1 MVEPR
6 INMRKQVEILI
17 SVVLMGLFP
26 VVAAAQGESR
36 DITPEIYYLMPE
48 FGQGMIWFSNQGPAE
63 GKMNICAEDNSLRYL
78 DKDGQEVVAASIDN
92 VVKVQI
98 DTAVFIRH
106 EGVFYRIYPV
116 SDEMAVAVRRDL
128 DIQRDAQRGAY
139 GGYSRT
145 SSIREYG
152 TLYADGVAYQ
162 LEKSK
167 KYPFTVSETCF
178 LYTGGKI
185 ASFSKRTL
193 RKLFPQ
199 RKDDIDM
206 YLKSGKSLPEDLSGA
221 QDFLRRLS
229 SGESL

>member
-1 MVEPR
+1 
-6 INMRKQVEILI
+6 MRNKTKSLLAA
-17 SVVLMGLFP
+17 VLWGLLPLGAF
-26 VVAAAQGESR
+26 AQDETQG
-36 DITPEIYYLMPE
+36 ITAEIYYLMPE
-48 FGQGMIWFSNQGPAE
+48 FGQGMIWFSDQGPAQ

-78 DKDGQEVVAASIDN
+78 DNDGKEVVAASIDN

-98 DTAVFIRH
+98 DTAVFIRND
-106 EGVFYRIYPV
+106 GVFYRIYAV
-116 SDEMAVAVRRDL
+116 SNEVAVAVRRDL

-145 SSIREYG
+145 SSIREYS

-185 ASFSKRTL
+185 VSFSKRTL
-193 RKLFPQ
+193 RKIFPQ
-199 RKDDIDM
+199 RKDEIDA
-206 YLKSGKSLPEDLSGA
+206 YLKSGKSLPGDLPDVQA
-221 QDFLRRLS
+221 FLNRLA
-229 SGESL
+229 SGEAL

>member
-1 MVEPR
+1 
-6 INMRKQVEILI
+6 MRNKTKSLLAA
-17 SVVLMGLFP
+17 VLSGLLPLGAF
-26 VVAAAQGESR
+26 AQDETQG
-36 DITPEIYYLMPE
+36 ITAEIYYLMPE
-48 FGQGMIWFSNQGPAE
+48 FGQGMIWFSDQGPAQ

-78 DKDGQEVVAASIDN
+78 DNDGKEVVAASIDN

-98 DTAVFIRH
+98 DTAVFIRND
-106 EGVFYRIYPV
+106 GVFYRIYAV
-116 SDEMAVAVRRDL
+116 SNEVAVAVRRDL

-145 SSIREYG
+145 SSIREYS

-167 KYPFTVSETCF
+167 KYPYTLSETCF

-185 ASFSKRTL
+185 VSFSKRTL
-193 RKLFPQ
+193 RKYFPQ
-199 RKDDIDM
+199 RKDDIDV
-206 YLKSGKSLPEDLSGA
+206 YLKSGKSLPENLSDIQA
-221 QDFLRRLS
+221 FLTRLS

>member
-1 MVEPR
+1 MTMR
-6 INMRKQVEILI
+6 IRFISLI
-17 SVVLMGLFP
+17 AVLLAGSFP
-26 VVAAAQGESR
+26 VAAAAQEESR
-36 DITPEIYYLMPE
+36 GVTPEIYYLMPD

-63 GKMNICAEDNSLRYL
+63 GKLNICAEDNSLRYL
-78 DKDGQEVVAASIDN
+78 DKNGQEVVAASIDN

-98 DTAVFIRH
+98 DTAVFIRS

-116 SDEMAVAVRRDL
+116 SDELAVAVRRDL

-145 SSIREYG
+145 SSIREYS

-167 KYPFTVSETCF
+167 NYPFTVSETCY

-206 YLKSGKSLPEDLSGA
+206 YLKSGKSLPEDLSEA
-221 QDFLRRLS
+221 QAFLQRLS

>member
-1 MVEPR
+1 MR
-6 INMRKQVEILI
+6 IRIHILLAA
-17 SVVLMGLFP
+17 VLAGILP
-26 VVAAAQGESR
+26 AAAAAQDESQG
-36 DITPEIYYLMPE
+36 DLTPEIYYLMPE

-63 GKMNICAEDNSLRYL
+63 GKLNICAEDNTLRYL
-78 DKDGQEVVAASIDN
+78 DKDGKEVVAASIDN

-98 DTAVFIRH
+98 DKAVFIRS
-106 EGVFYRIYPV
+106 EGAFYRIYPV

-139 GGYSRT
+139 GSYSRT
-145 SSIREYG
+145 SSIREYS

-185 ASFSKRTL
+185 VSFSKRTL
-193 RKLFPQ
+193 RKYFPQ
-199 RKDDIDM
+199 RKDDIDV
-206 YLKSGKSLPEDLSGA
+206 YLKSGKSLPEDLSDIQA
-221 QDFLRRLS
+221 FLTRLS

>member
-1 MVEPR
+1 MTMR
-6 INMRKQVEILI
+6 IRFISLI
-17 SVVLMGLFP
+17 AVLLAGSFP
-26 VVAAAQGESR
+26 VAAAAQEESR
-36 DITPEIYYLMPE
+36 GVTPEIYYLMPD

-63 GKMNICAEDNSLRYL
+63 GKLNICAEDNSLRYL
-78 DKDGQEVVAASIDN
+78 DKNGQEVVAASIDN

-98 DTAVFIRH
+98 DTAVFIRS

-116 SDEMAVAVRRDL
+116 SDELAVAVRRDL

-167 KYPFTVSETCF
+167 SYPFTVSETCF

-206 YLKSGKSLPEDLSGA
+206 YLKSGKSLPEDLSESQA
-221 QDFLRRLS
+221 FLQRLS

>member
-1 MVEPR
+1 MR
-6 INMRKQVEILI
+6 IKFDILLI
-17 SVVLMGLFP
+17 AVLLGCIP
-26 VVAAAQGESR
+26 TVAAAQEETQG
-36 DITPEIYYLMPE
+36 ITAEIYYLMPD

-63 GKMNICAEDNSLRYL
+63 GKLNICAEDNSLRYL
-78 DKDGQEVVAASIDN
+78 DKNGQEVVAASIDN

-98 DTAVFIRH
+98 DTAVFIRN

-116 SDEMAVAVRRDL
+116 SNEMAVAVRRDL
-128 DIQRDAQRGAY
+128 DIQRDAQRSAY

-145 SSIREYG
+145 SSIREYS
-152 TLYADGVAYQ
+152 TLYADGVTYQ

-185 ASFSKRTL
+185 VSFSKRTL
-193 RKLFPQ
+193 RKYFPQ
-199 RKDDIDM
+199 RKDDIDV
-206 YLKSGKSLPEDLSGA
+206 YLKLGKSLPEDLSDIQA
-221 QDFLRRLS
+221 FLTRLS

>member
-1 MVEPR
+1 
-6 INMRKQVEILI
+6 MRNKTKSLLAA
-17 SVVLMGLFP
+17 VLSGLLPLGAF
-26 VVAAAQGESR
+26 AQDETQG
-36 DITPEIYYLMPE
+36 ITAEIYYLMPE
-48 FGQGMIWFSNQGPAE
+48 FGQGMIWFSDQGPAQ

-78 DKDGQEVVAASIDN
+78 DNDGKEVVAASIDN

-98 DTAVFIRH
+98 DTAVFIRND
-106 EGVFYRIYPV
+106 GVFYRIYPV
-116 SDEMAVAVRRDL
+116 SNEVAVAVRRDL

-145 SSIREYG
+145 SSIREYS

-185 ASFSKRTL
+185 VSFSKRTL
-193 RKLFPQ
+193 RKIFPQ
-199 RKDDIDM
+199 RKDEIDA
-206 YLKSGKSLPEDLSGA
+206 YLKSGKSLPGELPDVQA
-221 QDFLRRLS
+221 FLKRLA
-229 SGESL
+229 SGETL

>member
-1 MVEPR
+1 MRLR
-6 INMRKQVEILI
+6 IHILLA
-17 SVVLMGLFP
+17 VVLAGIFP
-26 VVAAAQGESR
+26 AAAAAQDESKG
-36 DITPEIYYLMPE
+36 DLTPEIYYLMPE

-63 GKMNICAEDNSLRYL
+63 GKLNICAEDNTLRYL
-78 DKDGQEVVAASIDN
+78 DKDGKEVVAASIDN

-98 DTAVFIRH
+98 DKAVFIRS
-106 EGVFYRIYPV
+106 EGAFYRIYPV

-139 GGYSRT
+139 GSYSRT
-145 SSIREYG
+145 SSIREYS
-152 TLYADGVAYQ
+152 TLYADGVTYQ

-185 ASFSKRTL
+185 VSFSKRTL
-193 RKLFPQ
+193 RKYFPQ
-199 RKDDIDM
+199 RKDDIDV
-206 YLKSGKSLPEDLSGA
+206 YLKSGKSLPEDLSDIQA
-221 QDFLRRLS
+221 FLTRLS

>member
-1 MVEPR
+1 
-6 INMRKQVEILI
+6 MRKRFDILMI
-17 SVVLMGLFP
+17 AVLLGCLP
-26 VVAAAQGESR
+26 TVAAAQEESQGV
-36 DITPEIYYLMPE
+36 TAEIYYLMPD

-63 GKMNICAEDNSLRYL
+63 GKLNICAEDNTLRYL
-78 DKDGQEVVAASIDN
+78 DKNGQEVVAASIDN

-98 DTAVFIRH
+98 DTAVFIRN

-116 SDEMAVAVRRDL
+116 SNEVAVAVRRDL
-128 DIQRDAQRGAY
+128 DIQRDAQRSAY

-145 SSIREYG
+145 SSIREYS

-185 ASFSKRTL
+185 VSFSKRTL
-193 RKLFPQ
+193 RKYFPQ
-199 RKDDIDM
+199 RKDDIDV
-206 YLKSGKSLPEDLSGA
+206 YLKSGKSLPEDLSDIQA
-221 QDFLRRLS
+221 FLNRLA
-229 SGESL
+229 SGEPL

>member
-1 MVEPR
+1 
-6 INMRKQVEILI
+6 MRNKTKSLLAAVPW
-17 SVVLMGLFP
+17 GLLPLGAF
-26 VVAAAQGESR
+26 AQDETQG
-36 DITPEIYYLMPE
+36 ITAEIYYLMPE
-48 FGQGMIWFSNQGPAE
+48 FGQGMIWFSDQGPAQ

-78 DKDGQEVVAASIDN
+78 DNDGKEVVAASIDN

-98 DTAVFIRH
+98 DTAVFIRND
-106 EGVFYRIYPV
+106 GVFYRIYAV
-116 SDEMAVAVRRDL
+116 SNEVAVAVRRDL

-145 SSIREYG
+145 SSIREYS

-185 ASFSKRTL
+185 VSFSKRTL
-193 RKLFPQ
+193 RKIFPQ
-199 RKDDIDM
+199 RKDEIDA
-206 YLKSGKSLPEDLSGA
+206 YLKSGKSLPGELPDVQA
-221 QDFLRRLS
+221 FLKRLA
-229 SGESL
+229 SGETL

>member
-1 MVEPR
+1 MR
-6 INMRKQVEILI
+6 IKFDILLI
-17 SVVLMGLFP
+17 AVLLGCIP
-26 VVAAAQGESR
+26 TVAAAQEETQGV
-36 DITPEIYYLMPE
+36 TAEIYYLMPD

-63 GKMNICAEDNSLRYL
+63 GKLNICAEDNSLRYL
-78 DKDGQEVVAASIDN
+78 DKNGQEVVAASIDN

-98 DTAVFIRH
+98 DTAVFIRN

-116 SDEMAVAVRRDL
+116 SNEMAVAVRRDL
-128 DIQRDAQRGAY
+128 DIQRDAQRSAY

-145 SSIREYG
+145 SSIREYS
-152 TLYADGVAYQ
+152 TLYADGVTYQ
-162 LEKSK
+162 LDKSK

-185 ASFSKRTL
+185 VSFSKRTL

-199 RKDDIDM
+199 RKDDIDA
-206 YLKSGKSLPEDLSGA
+206 YLKSGKSLPEDPSDA
-221 QDFLRRLS
+221 QAFLARLT

>member
-1 MVEPR
+1 
-6 INMRKQVEILI
+6 MRNKTKSLLAA
-17 SVVLMGLFP
+17 VLSGLLPLGAF
-26 VVAAAQGESR
+26 AQDETQG
-36 DITPEIYYLMPE
+36 ITAEIYYLMPE
-48 FGQGMIWFSNQGPAE
+48 FGQGMIWFSDQGPAQ

-78 DKDGQEVVAASIDN
+78 DNDGKEVVAASIDN

-98 DTAVFIRH
+98 DTAVFIRND
-106 EGVFYRIYPV
+106 GVFYRIYAV
-116 SDEMAVAVRRDL
+116 SNEVAVAVRRDL

-145 SSIREYG
+145 SSIREYS

-167 KYPFTVSETCF
+167 KYPYTLSETCF

-185 ASFSKRTL
+185 VSFSKRTL
-193 RKLFPQ
+193 RKYFPQ
-199 RKDDIDM
+199 RKDDIDV
-206 YLKSGKSLPEDLSGA
+206 YLKSDKSLPEGLPEVQAFLS
-221 QDFLRRLS
+221 RLA

>member
-1 MVEPR
+1 MR
-6 INMRKQVEILI
+6 IRFNILLI
-17 SVVLMGLFP
+17 SILLGAFP
-26 VVAAAQGESR
+26 AVAAAQEVSQGV
-36 DITPEIYYLMPE
+36 TPEIYYLMPD

-63 GKMNICAEDNSLRYL
+63 GKLNICAEDNTLRYL
-78 DKDGQEVVAASIDN
+78 DKNGQEVVAASIDN

-98 DTAVFIRH
+98 DTAVFIRN

-139 GGYSRT
+139 GSYSRT
-145 SSIREYG
+145 SSIREYS

-167 KYPFTVSETCF
+167 KYPYTLSETCF

-185 ASFSKRTL
+185 VSFSKRTL
-193 RKLFPQ
+193 RKYFPQ
-199 RKDDIDM
+199 RKDDIDV
-206 YLKSGKSLPEDLSGA
+206 YLKSGKSLPEDLSDIQA
-221 QDFLRRLS
+221 FLTRLS

>member
-1 MVEPR
+1 MR
-6 INMRKQVEILI
+6 IRIHILLAA
-17 SVVLMGLFP
+17 VLAGIFP
-26 VVAAAQGESR
+26 AAAAAQDESKG
-36 DITPEIYYLMPE
+36 DLTPEIYYLMPD

-63 GKMNICAEDNSLRYL
+63 GKLNICAEDNTLRYL
-78 DKDGQEVVAASIDN
+78 DKDGKEVVAASIDN

-98 DTAVFIRH
+98 DTAVFIRS
-106 EGVFYRIYPV
+106 EGAFYRIYPV

-139 GGYSRT
+139 GSYSRT
-145 SSIREYG
+145 SSIREYS
-152 TLYADGVAYQ
+152 TLYADGVTYQ

-185 ASFSKRTL
+185 VSFSKRTL
-193 RKLFPQ
+193 RKYFPQ
-199 RKDDIDM
+199 RKDDIDV
-206 YLKSGKSLPEDLSGA
+206 YLKSGKSLPEDLSDIQA
-221 QDFLRRLS
+221 FLTRLS

>member
-1 MVEPR
+1 MR
-6 INMRKQVEILI
+6 IRLHILLAA
-17 SVVLMGLFP
+17 VLAGILP
-26 VVAAAQGESR
+26 AAAAAQDESQG
-36 DITPEIYYLMPE
+36 DLTPEIYYLMPE

-63 GKMNICAEDNSLRYL
+63 GKLNICAEDNTLRYL
-78 DKDGQEVVAASIDN
+78 DKDGKEVVAASIDN

-98 DTAVFIRH
+98 DKAVFIRS
-106 EGVFYRIYPV
+106 EGAFYRIYPV

-139 GGYSRT
+139 GSYSRT
-145 SSIREYG
+145 SSIREYS
-152 TLYADGVAYQ
+152 TLYADGVTYQ

-185 ASFSKRTL
+185 VSFSKRTL
-193 RKLFPQ
+193 RKYFPQ
-199 RKDDIDM
+199 RKDDIDV
-206 YLKSGKSLPEDLSGA
+206 YLKSGKSLPEDLSDIQA
-221 QDFLRRLS
+221 FLTRLS

>member
-1 MVEPR
+1 MR
-6 INMRKQVEILI
+6 IRIHILLAA
-17 SVVLMGLFP
+17 VLAGILP
-26 VVAAAQGESR
+26 AAAAAQDESQG
-36 DITPEIYYLMPE
+36 DLTPEIYYLMPE

-63 GKMNICAEDNSLRYL
+63 GKLNICAEDNTLRYL
-78 DKDGQEVVAASIDN
+78 DKDGKEVVAASIDN

-98 DTAVFIRH
+98 DKAVFIRS
-106 EGVFYRIYPV
+106 EGAFYRIYPV

-139 GGYSRT
+139 GSYSRT
-145 SSIREYG
+145 SSIREYS
-152 TLYADGVAYQ
+152 TLYADGVTYQ

-185 ASFSKRTL
+185 VSFSKRTL
-193 RKLFPQ
+193 RKYFPQ
-199 RKDDIDM
+199 RKDDIDV
-206 YLKSGKSLPEDLSGA
+206 YLKSGKSLPEDLSDIQA
-221 QDFLRRLS
+221 FLTRLS

>member
-1 MVEPR
+1 MR
-6 INMRKQVEILI
+6 IRIHILLAA
-17 SVVLMGLFP
+17 VLAGILP
-26 VVAAAQGESR
+26 AAAAAQDESQG
-36 DITPEIYYLMPE
+36 DLTPEIYYLMPE

-63 GKMNICAEDNSLRYL
+63 GKLNICAEDNTLRYL
-78 DKDGQEVVAASIDN
+78 DKDGKEVVAASIDN

-98 DTAVFIRH
+98 DKAVFIRS
-106 EGVFYRIYPV
+106 EGAFYRIYPV

-139 GGYSRT
+139 GSYSRT
-145 SSIREYG
+145 SSIREYS
-152 TLYADGVAYQ
+152 TLYADGVTYQ

-185 ASFSKRTL
+185 VSFSKRTL
-193 RKLFPQ
+193 RKYFPQ
-199 RKDDIDM
+199 RKDEIDV
-206 YLKSGKSLPEDLSGA
+206 YLKSGKSLPEDLSDIQA
-221 QDFLRRLS
+221 FLTRLS